1 MKVKCCEVE
10 NQGYFD
16 CSHSSHGLKPVGFLL
31 AVSMKNQNDI
41 EHFDMVCLRAS
52 ESDLEYDVWLYSSGN
67 EHEGTLM
74 IKADVGGNLI
84 PIVLTS
90 KDDIRALKPFEFS
103 NQMVLWAKNNYE
115 TLLNHWYGWLSD
127 RQVLNMLAKPL

>member
-1 MKVKCCEVE
+1 MK
-10 NQGYFD
+10 Q
-16 CSHSSHGLKPVGFLL
+16 L
-31 AVSMKNQNDI
+31 NDT
-41 EHFDMVCLRAS
+41 ERFGMVCLKAS

-67 EHEGTLM
+67 EHGGTLT
-74 IKADVGGNLI
+74 IKTEVDSELI

-90 KDDIRALKPFEFS
+90 KDVIKPSKPFEFS
-103 NQMVLWAKNNYE
+103 NQIVLWAKNNHE